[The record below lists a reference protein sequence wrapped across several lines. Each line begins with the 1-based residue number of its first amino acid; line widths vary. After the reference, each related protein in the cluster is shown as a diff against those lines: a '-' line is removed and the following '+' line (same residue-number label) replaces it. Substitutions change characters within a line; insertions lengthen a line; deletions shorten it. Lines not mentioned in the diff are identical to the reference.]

1 MRLLLCVEVVCG
13 APEFVVWV
21 IGLESREF
29 VGRDARVVWERP
41 GKPSMR
47 VVVFNAVTMRSAAGR

>member
-1 MRLLLCVEVVCG
+1 MLRVEVVCG

-21 IGLESREF
+21 IGLEGREF
-29 VGRDARVVWERP
+29 VGMDARVVWERP

-47 VVVFNAVTMRSAAGR
+47 VVVFNAVAVWGAADR